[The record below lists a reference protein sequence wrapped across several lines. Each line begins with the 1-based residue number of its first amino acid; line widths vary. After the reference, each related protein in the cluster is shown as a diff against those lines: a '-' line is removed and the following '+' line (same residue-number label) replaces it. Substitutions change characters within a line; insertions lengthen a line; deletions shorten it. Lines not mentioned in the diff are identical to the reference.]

1 MLVLPGGYPGYV
13 NLGNSNEVV
22 ELVKFYVNNGK
33 FVGAICGA
41 PSILGNHDIAPGKKV
56 TCHTSI
62 KNLMKNYQYEEKNI
76 VRDDKII
83 TGMGAGHSVAFAFK
97 LAEALLDSDTISKIK
112 TGMEL

>member
-1 MLVLPGGYPGYV
+1 
-13 NLGNSNEVV
+13 
-22 ELVKFYVNNGK
+22 
-33 FVGAICGA
+33 
-41 PSILGNHDIAPGKKV
+41 
-56 TCHTSI
+56 
-62 KNLMKNYQYEEKNI
+62 MKNYQYEEKNI